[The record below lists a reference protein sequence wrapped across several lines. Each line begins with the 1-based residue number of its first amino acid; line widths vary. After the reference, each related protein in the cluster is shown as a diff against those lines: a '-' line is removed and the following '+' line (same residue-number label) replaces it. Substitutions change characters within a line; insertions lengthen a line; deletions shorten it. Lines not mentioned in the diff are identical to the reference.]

1 MEVAVM
7 TVMAV
12 AAMAVGSM
20 AGLARAVPLSK
31 LQRAYTRP
39 IHSDNLPVS
48 LIRSTVCSLCLILC
62 TVVCVDPPGVA
73 GSADEDASF
82 EHETVIQLLLGAHGV
97 GTHSYT
103 VM

>member
-39 IHSDNLPVS
+39 IHSDNLP
-48 LIRSTVCSLCLILC
+48 
-62 TVVCVDPPGVA
+62 
-73 GSADEDASF
+73 
-82 EHETVIQLLLGAHGV
+82 
-97 GTHSYT
+97 
-103 VM
+103 

>member
-1 MEVAVM
+1 M

-39 IHSDNLPVS
+39 IHSDNLVLDHQPRYVVYPS
-48 LIRSTVCSLCLILC
+48 CALI
-62 TVVCVDPPGVA
+62 P
-73 GSADEDASF
+73 
-82 EHETVIQLLLGAHGV
+82 LGLRVLPMKMHPSSMRQ
-97 GTHSYT
+97 SYNFFWEP
-103 VM
+103 ME

>member
-1 MEVAVM
+1 M

-48 LIRSTVCSLCLILC
+48 LTSDQRYVPSCALI
-62 TVVCVDPPGVA
+62 P
-73 GSADEDASF
+73 
-82 EHETVIQLLLGAHGV
+82 LGLRVLPMKMHPSSMRQ
-97 GTHSYT
+97 SYNFFWEP
-103 VM
+103 ME

>member
-1 MEVAVM
+1 M

-48 LIRSTVCSLCLILC
+48 LIRSTVC